1 MLEYSWI
8 FRSLNIGIKLSFY
21 HRFMHDERTATIQIS
36 RVLRQWES
44 MKSAC
49 KLQTL
54 PFFIGIRKQKN

>member
-8 FRSLNIGIKLSFY
+8 FRSLNIGIKLAFY